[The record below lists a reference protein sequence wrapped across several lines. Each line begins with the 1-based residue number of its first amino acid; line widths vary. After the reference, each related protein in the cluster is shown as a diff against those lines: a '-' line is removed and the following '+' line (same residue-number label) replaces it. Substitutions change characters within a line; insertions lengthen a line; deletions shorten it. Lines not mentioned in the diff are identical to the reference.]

1 MSAPALD
8 EDLDLDVDVVVVGAG
23 PVGLIASLKLA
34 QLGWRVCCVERQPS
48 AYGRPRAVGL
58 DSESMRTLQSIGVAE
73 DQLAISGVAGS
84 YIWYNASGEVLL
96 KFPPPVGLSG
106 WPTVNI
112 CQPDTEALLSRHAD
126 NTASITLTR
135 GVEVVTVREDADGV
149 SVDLRR
155 TGTEE
160 SAGSVRGRYVVGCD
174 GAHSTVREHL
184 GTRIDDQGFFYDWY
198 IVDVILDQDTGL
210 GTDMLQVC
218 SPARPTTLVAGGPG
232 RRRWE
237 FMLLPG
243 ETKEA
248 IDTEDNAWQL
258 LETWGVNPGNA
269 RIERRAVYTFQAR
282 FADSWNRGRSLI
294 AGDAAHQVP
303 PFAAQG
309 LNSGV
314 RDVANLSWKLDL
326 VLRGVSPQSLLD
338 TYTVERREHVR
349 HAIELSVELGKV
361 ICILDEAQ
369 AAERDRAMLPFA
381 GDPAAALP
389 VVSEPRYVR
398 GVVSRDDSGAS
409 VPPAGTLTPQFQVRG
424 HTGTGLFDDVCG
436 SGSTLLALSQPALEP
451 ALAQRFSDIGGRVVV
466 LRAPG
471 STLEQD
477 NEVED
482 LTGGYTK
489 ELQRLGAAATLHRPD
504 GYYFGSSAT
513 TDVVADLV
521 EEFVRAVTGTEDR
534 STQAQISGTSGNE

>member
-1 MSAPALD
+1 MSAPD
-8 EDLDLDVDVVVVGAG
+8 VDVDVVVVGAG
-23 PVGLIASLKLA
+23 PVGLIASVKLA
-34 QLGWRVCCVERQPS
+34 RLGWRVCCVERQPL

-84 YIWYNASGEVLL
+84 YIWYNANGEVLL
-96 KFPPPVGLSG
+96 KFPPAEGISG
-106 WPTVNI
+106 WPAVNI

-126 NTASITLTR
+126 NMPSITLTR
-135 GVEVVTVREDADGV
+135 GVEVVTLHEDDSGV
-149 SVDLRR
+149 TVELRR
-155 TGTEE
+155 TGTGEP
-160 SAGSVRGRYVVGCD
+160 AGSLRGRYVVGCD
-174 GAHSTVREHL
+174 GAHSMVREHL
-184 GTRIDDQGFFYDWY
+184 GAHIDDKGFFYDWY
-198 IVDVILDQDTGL
+198 IVDVILDEDTGL

-248 IDTEDNAWQL
+248 IDTEENAWRL
-258 LETWGVNPGNA
+258 LERWGVNPSNA
-269 RIERRAVYTFQAR
+269 RLERRAVYTFQAQW
-282 FADSWNRGRSLI
+282 ADLWNRGRTLI
-294 AGDAAHQVP
+294 AGDAAHLVP

-326 VLRGVSPQSLLD
+326 VLRGSSPPSLLD
-338 TYTVERREHVR
+338 TYTAERREHVR
-349 HAIELSVELGKV
+349 HAIELSIELGKV
-361 ICILDEAQ
+361 ICILDEAK

-398 GVVSRDDSGAS
+398 GVVSRDKAGAPL
-409 VPPAGTLTPQFQVRG
+409 PPAGTLAPQFRVRG
-424 HTGTGLFDDVCG
+424 STGTGLLDDVCG
-436 SGSTLLALSQPALEP
+436 TGSTLLASSQPALET
-451 ALAQRFSDIGGRVVV
+451 ALAQRFSEVGGQIITV
-466 LRAPG
+466 RAPG
-471 STLEQD
+471 STLEKP

-482 LTGGYTK
+482 LTGGYLN
-489 ELQRLGAAATLHRPD
+489 ELERLGAVATLHRPD
-504 GYYFGSSAT
+504 GYYFGSSASPDT
-513 TDVVADLV
+513 VADLV
-521 EEFVRAVTGTEDR
+521 EEFVRAVTHTDDGTA
-534 STQAQISGTSGNE
+534 T